1 MWHLSQTTQLAKHRD
16 LAHMGVCLQ
25 FIWRQILTDWQLQT
39 TTYNLYPCAID
50 FSWKNV
56 NLNLK
61 LFTDCFKPDI
71 APICPIDEATSC
83 VKFWVTNGV
92 HCTNQTKPDFQ
103 VCAIAAFLCGLKSFA
118 LCILEDDFLL
128 WLFQCWENPV
138 VIHLR
143 WFRVA
148 SFIALIG
155 GLNITRPPLTFSI
168 CNVVFVEL
176 VFQTI
181 PPHKFWRLE
190 NGEHKE
196 VYGAHAG
203 KTLKT

>member
-1 MWHLSQTTQLAKHRD
+1 MSNWWSSIL
-16 LAHMGVCLQ
+16 
-25 FIWRQILTDWQLQT
+25 RQ
-39 TTYNLYPCAID
+39 
-50 FSWKNV
+50 V
-56 NLNLK
+56 LNHK
-61 LFTDCFKPDI
+61 
-71 APICPIDEATSC
+71 
-83 VKFWVTNGV
+83 W
-92 HCTNQTKPDFQ
+92 CTNQTKPDFH

-196 VYGAHAG
+196 VYRAHAE
-203 KTLKT
+203 KCDKLSPKRKQIDKQIERSIEKHLERR

>member
-1 MWHLSQTTQLAKHRD
+1 MPAFPKDSVPSCVINKPHVYRNKSPKLRWFVYRLPQKH
-16 LAHMGVCLQ
+16 CI
-25 FIWRQILTDWQLQT
+25 FF
-39 TTYNLYPCAID
+39 CSAIV
-50 FSWKNV
+50 FFGRNV

-61 LFTDCFKPDI
+61 LFTDCFKPNI

-155 GLNITRPPLTFSI
+155 GLKITRPPLTFSI

-203 KTLKT
+203 KTL